1 VLLGGKV
8 AIVSGIGP
16 GVGQAVALAFARE
29 GADVVLGARTEERLK
44 ELAVRI
50 EQQGGRV
57 AYLATNIRH
66 EDQCRALAEA
76 AIEAFG
82 GVDVL
87 VNNAFWHG
95 PMGDMKEA
103 PPAAY
108 RKAFETN
115 VLGSLAMSNAV
126 IPSMKE
132 RGGGS
137 IVMVNTLAA
146 RQGWDDE
153 APYAASKGALLTA
166 SRALARSVGP
176 NGIRVNSVLPGPI
189 WGPSL
194 EYWYAELAKER
205 GVTPEDVYTD
215 QAARTSLRHIP
226 TSEEVADAVL
236 FFASDLSKAITGQT
250 LDVNAGS
257 YFN

>member
-1 VLLGGKV
+1 MLLENKV

-29 GADVVLGARTEERLK
+29 GANVVLGARTEERLT
-44 ELAVRI
+44 ELAAQI
-50 EQQGGRV
+50 EAGGGKV
-57 AYLATNIRH
+57 AFRPTDIRKE
-66 EDQCRALAEA
+66 EDCLALAA
-76 AIEAFG
+76 AATEAFG

-95 PMGDMKEA
+95 RMGEMAEMPLDMW
-103 PPAAY
+103 

-115 VLGSLAMSNAV
+115 LIGSLQMTRAV
-126 IPSMKE
+126 TPSMTE

-146 RQGWDDE
+146 RQGYDE
-153 APYAASKGALLTA
+153 EGPYAASKGALLTA
-166 SRALARSVGP
+166 ARSLARNLGP
-176 NGIRVNSVLPGPI
+176 SGIRVNSVLPGPI

-194 EYWYAELAKER
+194 EYWFGELAKDR
-205 GVTPEDVYTD
+205 GVTPEEVYTSE
-215 QAARTSLRHIP
+215 ASGTSLRHIP
-226 TSEEVADAVL
+226 TSEEVADAIV
-236 FFASDLSKAITGQT
+236 FFASDLSKAVTGQT

-257 YFN
+257 YFG